1 MIFSQ
6 FYNQGLN
13 DLRYNDYILYFDKNG
28 NRVEKDEA
36 GKNDIK
42 FETLLGEYIKSL
54 DNTEID
60 DAIN

>member
-6 FYNQGLN
+6 FYNQGLD
-13 DLRYNDYILYFDKNG
+13 DLHYNDYILYFDKNG
-28 NRVEKDEA
+28 NRVEKDET

-42 FETLLGEYIKSL
+42 FETLLGEYIKGL